1 MAFNIKDF
9 FSGLAVKIKSTTDGS
24 NGEVTH
30 HHVDSSALPAGASTA
45 AKQDTG
51 NASLASIDGKLTG
64 PISVAVTS
72 GGGGD
77 ASAANQTAGNV
88 LLGAVT
94 ETAPTT
100 DTASS
105 GLNGRLQRVA
115 QRLTALIAAIGTPLQ
130 AGGAV
135 SVSNLPATQAI
146 SASALPLPTGAA
158 TSAKQDTLAGLVGE
172 VQASPTAN
180 TLLDRLKAI
189 ATALAGTLLVTA
201 SGRTVI
207 AGGQFTRPAD
217 TTAYAVGDLVAN
229 NTTAASVAAIQL
241 TAARIN
247 AGTGRI
253 SRARLKK
260 SNTSLTNAQFRVHL
274 YRDDP
279 AASTGIT
286 NGDNGA
292 WLTKEA
298 TYIGAFD
305 VTMDRA
311 FSDGAKGI
319 GVPVAGAFISFDA
332 TAGSQLLYALIEA
345 RAAYT
350 PASAEV
356 FTLALEI
363 DQD

>member
-30 HHVDSSALPAGASTA
+30 HHVDSSALPSGASTA

-51 NASLASIDGKLTG
+51 NASLASIDSKLTG

-77 ASAANQTAGNV
+77 ASAANQVAANA

-94 ETAPTT
+94 ETAPST

-115 QRLTALIAAIGTPLQ
+115 QRLTALITALGTPLQ

-146 SASALPLPTGAA
+146 SASALPLPSGAA

-172 VQASPTAN
+172 VQANPTAN

-189 ATALAGTLLVTA
+189 ATALAGTLGVTPQMA
-201 SGRTVI
+201 SGGNISAQTANPGTTYTAFGSQACKQVTI
-207 AGGQFTRPAD
+207 VNDTGTTILVQQGGAG
-217 TTAYAVGDLVAN
+217 VGVPIFDQSAFSFFGLSNAN
-229 NTTAASVAAIQL
+229 VLGVKRKDDGNTPVTVAA
-241 TAARIN
+241 R
-247 AGTGRI
+247 
-253 SRARLKK
+253 
-260 SNTSLTNAQFRVHL
+260 
-274 YRDDP
+274 
-279 AASTGIT
+279 
-286 NGDNGA
+286 
-292 WLTKEA
+292 WEA
-298 TYIGAFD
+298 
-305 VTMDRA
+305 
-311 FSDGAKGI
+311 
-319 GVPVAGAFISFDA
+319 
-332 TAGSQLLYALIEA
+332 
-345 RAAYT
+345 
-350 PASAEV
+350 
-356 FTLALEI
+356 
-363 DQD
+363 